1 NRGHFLFSSGFSD
14 ADGVRGIARSWYRGW
29 KVLRN
34 PDHALD
40 NGQPEL
46 LLRPEVAM
54 SQATP
59 GALVTSGPLRGTEF
73 TRDGAVR
80 QFQDGSIDSPPVMS
94 GGDWRI
100 SDRSRTPDV
109 EAAVKRQTFFS
120 RGSWQLTDQVEVFAL
135 ASYSRSQTDNQC
147 CWNYYLDNITIQRDN
162 AFLPES
168 VRAEMERL
176 DLDTL

>member
-1 NRGHFLFSSGFSD
+1 
-14 ADGVRGIARSWYRGW
+14 
-29 KVLRN
+29 
-34 PDHALD
+34 
-40 NGQPEL
+40 
-46 LLRPEVAM
+46 
-54 SQATP
+54 
-59 GALVTSGPLRGTEF
+59 
-73 TRDGAVR
+73 
-80 QFQDGSIDSPPVMS
+80 S

-120 RGSWQLTDQVEVFAL
+120 RGSWQLTDQVEVFAI

-176 DLDTL
+176 DLDTLTVGSSNEDLGTIHGYSTREVKRFVAGLNGEFEALGSDWRWDAYAQRGTSNISNDVTSTITANYREAIDSVRD